1 MACSAAWC
9 PESVRMDCE
18 SGSPAQLDGCGPDG
32 VTRPR
37 QDSAA
42 CGSALPTLIVIGAMK
57 CATTALH
64 DYLDA
69 HPDITMSRPKELN
82 FFSESPTRELGWYAA
97 HFDPRSKLRG
107 ESSPGYTSP
116 SFPDAAVRMAS
127 AAADVRLL
135 YLVRD
140 PVERALSQY
149 RHHLRDRTE
158 ARPLEEAVL
167 DPNSQYIA
175 RSRYFERLQPFLQ
188 HFDPAQIQ
196 VVVQERLLADRHH
209 VMADVYR
216 HVGAETVRE
225 LPLPKAPARPSG
237 ACVPPAIRSHLWGH
251 VRADVEQLRQFMQD
265 QLPEWDGSAQDK
277 VVPV

>member
-1 MACSAAWC
+1 MPVSNSAPARYAVACSAAWC

-97 HFDPRSKLRG
+97 HFEPRSKLRG

-116 SFPDAAVRMAS
+116 SFPDAAARMAS

-216 HVGAETVRE
+216 HVGAETPRR
-225 LPLPKAPARPSG
+225 LPLPKAPDRRSSRT
-237 ACVPPAIRSHLWGH
+237 CVAPAIRSALWG
-251 VRADVEQLRQFMQD
+251 
-265 QLPEWDGSAQDK
+265 
-277 VVPV
+277 